1 MCGKDGRGHVCW
13 NCYVNLKN
21 NTFYGLCQ
29 GLKQFP
35 TDDPLMCN
43 LCNTCRIGCKV
54 PNYTHMDEKKYM
66 WCEHVYA
73 CAEECISFTPLHVY
87 HLKYHKSNNTLP
99 AFQSNSHK
107 YWQVSNLTSILWNV
121 FSTLTN
127 NQPCLQTQYIQN
139 NKVPH
144 I

>member
-35 TDDPLMCN
+35 TDV
-43 LCNTCRIGCKV
+43 CNTCRIGCKV

-87 HLKYHKSNNTLP
+87 HLKYHKSKNTLP
-99 AFQSNSHK
+99 AFQSNSHMLK
-107 YWQVSNLTSILWNV
+107 VLTSV
-121 FSTLTN
+121 KFD
-127 NQPCLQTQYIQN
+127 QYPMKCFLN
-139 NKVPH
+139 SN
-144 I
+144 